1 MARNITECPKA
12 QGVNEIIFRRLTL
25 TNWTGAATTAWASLE
40 GRVNNTWVDFS
51 SQCLTTTGVTI
62 ATTNTF
68 DLPGMKS
75 LDEGHTY
82 RLIVS
87 MNIGGNTESVWGDF
101 IGEK

>member
-1 MARNITECPKA
+1 MARNITECPIR
-12 QGVNEIIFRRLTL
+12 QGVNEVIFRRLTL
-25 TNWTGAATTAWASLE
+25 TNWTDAATYAWANLE
-40 GRVNNTWVDFS
+40 QRQNNIWVDRS
-51 SQCLTTTGVTI
+51 SVCLTTNAVTI

-68 DLPGMKS
+68 DLPGM
-75 LDEGHTY
+75 LLLEEGKTY